1 VWAMDPVPTGADSR
15 DMTVKSMLCHVGVHS
30 WEDRLNDDGEPYL
43 ECRRCGKEGD
53 KIHLSDYGDTGG
65 GSMG

>member
-1 VWAMDPVPTGADSR
+1 MAT
-15 DMTVKSMLCHVGVHS
+15 KSLLCRVGVHR
-30 WEDRLNDDGEPYL
+30 WENRRNTDGEEYIV
-43 ECRRCGKEGD
+43 CRRCGTEGD